1 MIIQIF
7 SLQGFYM
14 AIGTSGN
21 QFKNAPVVGRLM
33 AHLIEACEN
42 GNDHDRDPVKVV
54 GPYTGQILNAGFYS
68 RLRALNQESSFS
80 VVG

>member
-1 MIIQIF
+1 
-7 SLQGFYM
+7 M

-21 QFKNAPVVGRLM
+21 QFKNAPIIGRLM
-33 AHLIEACEN
+33 AHLIETCEN
-42 GNDHDRDPVKVV
+42 GHDHDRDPAKVV
-54 GPYTGQILNAGFYS
+54 GPYSGHILNAGFYS